1 MFRAYVTVIRN
12 SWTENENCEV
22 KTIKKAIA
30 ILIVMILVLAL
41 LAGLAFAAVLHY
53 SAKLN
58 REVFPETELSFNE
71 LFSNVGSKAV
81 TNILLIGVDND
92 NMAGMQDLGN
102 ADGLILVSINKDTKQ
117 IVLTSFMRDIKVELP
132 EGGYTK
138 LTSSYHKG
146 GTPMLIETME
156 KNFGVPIDNYV
167 LVNYLNV
174 VEIVDAVGGITMDV
188 TADEL
193 YHMEIKVRNINGLL
207 GLDPNAN
214 MIPPENA
221 GTLTLNGVQTAAYLR
236 VRMAGNNDVE
246 RTERA
251 RNVLLKLKDKLL
263 EMSASE
269 LNSFANTALPCIT
282 TDMDQGDILK
292 LMLGAVG
299 YMNYEML
306 SNRVPVDDSYY
317 YSQDGNAFVV
327 IDYDVNRAAL
337 QNIIYN

>member
-1 MFRAYVTVIRN
+1 M
-12 SWTENENCEV
+12 
-22 KTIKKAIA
+22 
-30 ILIVMILVLAL
+30 L
-41 LAGLAFAAVLHY
+41 
-53 SAKLN
+53 
-58 REVFPETELSFNE
+58 
-71 LFSNVGSKAV
+71 SNVESKDV

-92 NMAGMQDLGN
+92 NMAGMNDLGN
-102 ADGLILVSINKDTKQ
+102 ADGLILLSINKGAKQ
-117 IVLTSFMRDIKVELP
+117 IILTSFMRDIKVELP

-146 GTPMLIETME
+146 GTAMLIDTIE
-156 KNFGVPIDNYV
+156 KNFGVPIDSYV

-188 TADEL
+188 SADEL

-221 GTLTLNGVQTAAYLR
+221 GTLTLNGVQTTAYLR

-251 RNVLLKLKDKLL
+251 RNVLLKLKDKLM
-263 EMSASE
+263 EMSVPE
-269 LNSFANTALPCIT
+269 LNSFANKALPCIT
-282 TDMDQGDILK
+282 TDMAHGDILK

-306 SNRVPVDDSYY
+306 SNRVPVDGAFS

-327 IDYDVNRAAL
+327 IDYDINRAAL

>member
-1 MFRAYVTVIRN
+1 M
-12 SWTENENCEV
+12 
-22 KTIKKAIA
+22 
-30 ILIVMILVLAL
+30 LAL
-41 LAGLAFAAVLHY
+41 LAGLAFAALLHY

-58 REVFPETELSFNE
+58 REMFPESESSAKDMLEL
-71 LFSNVGSKAV
+71 VDSKAV

-92 NMAGMQDLGN
+92 NMAGMNDLGN
-102 ADGLILVSINKDTKQ
+102 ADGLILVSINKGVKE

-132 EGGYTK
+132 EGGHSK
-138 LTSSYHKG
+138 LTYSYHKG
-146 GTPMLIETME
+146 GTAMLIETIE
-156 KNFGVPIDNYV
+156 KNFGINIDNYV

-188 TADEL
+188 SADEL
-193 YHMEIKVRNINGLL
+193 YHMEIKIRNINGLL
-207 GLDPNAN
+207 GLDANAN

-251 RNVLLKLKDKLL
+251 RNVILKLKDKLL
-263 EMSASE
+263 DMSISE

-282 TDMDQGDILK
+282 TDMDQGDILSL
-292 LMLGAVG
+292 LMGAMK
-299 YMNYEML
+299 YMNYDML
-306 SNRVPVDDSYY
+306 SNRVPADDSYY
-317 YSQDGNAFVV
+317 YSQDGNAYVI

-337 QNIIYN
+337 QEIIYK